1 MKKNIFIVTLIIL
14 FIYVFS
20 SLVLASVDDNNIPE
34 KRHSE
39 GYTWKIKSINSVG
52 TETKGNWKLGYEGEP
67 ARRTGE
73 SDTFTISTSY
83 SHSFSGSF
91 AIETLKPLAELQLG
105 YTFGKSLDFSVSKTS
120 SSLKKGEYVKGYF
133 MNNYEKSKIIQEEL
147 YYNTKNNPIYR
158 PTGKTKIVYAYE
170 AILPKIKLTY
180 HMSPNRSSID
190 NNYLNQIQIYKEEY
204 YEPNHNGQ
212 YELVEVIEYKTP

>member
-73 SDTFTISTSY
+73 SDTFTIS
-83 SHSFSGSF
+83 
-91 AIETLKPLAELQLG
+91 I
-105 YTFGKSLDFSVSKTS
+105 
-120 SSLKKGEYVKGYF
+120 
-133 MNNYEKSKIIQEEL
+133 KSKYTKKNIMNQTIMG
-147 YYNTKNNPIYR
+147 NTN
-158 PTGKTKIVYAYE
+158 
-170 AILPKIKLTY
+170 
-180 HMSPNRSSID
+180 
-190 NNYLNQIQIYKEEY
+190 
-204 YEPNHNGQ
+204 
-212 YELVEVIEYKTP
+212 